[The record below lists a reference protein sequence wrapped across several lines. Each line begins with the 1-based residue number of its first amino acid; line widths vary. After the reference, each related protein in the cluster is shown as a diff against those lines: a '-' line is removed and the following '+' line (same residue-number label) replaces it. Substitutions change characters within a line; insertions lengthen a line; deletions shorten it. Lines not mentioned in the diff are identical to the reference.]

1 MDCPQESLA
10 YDQGVEIGL
19 VLAGA
24 CCVIL
29 TLWVC
34 WSAARL
40 DRLGTRTES
49 ARASLDAQL
58 VRRAAAAQALADLD
72 GAALS
77 PELAGRLRAASR
89 AALEADDVGR
99 ELAENELSRVLGE
112 LPVGLDVDRLR
123 DLSDAVV
130 RVALARR
137 FYNDAVRDTRSLRSR
152 RLTKV
157 FRLAAGHPTPAFFEI
172 ADAVP
177 LRREPPRE
185 RTAA

>member
-1 MDCPQESLA
+1 M
-10 YDQGVEIGL
+10 
-19 VLAGA
+19 
-24 CCVIL
+24 IL

-34 WSAARL
+34 WTAARL
-40 DRLGTRTES
+40 DRLGTRTAS

-72 GAALS
+72 GQALG
-77 PELAGRLRAASR
+77 PELSGRLRAASR

-99 ELAENELSRVLGE
+99 ELAENELSRVLRE
-112 LPVGLDVDRLR
+112 LPPGPDADRLQ
-123 DLSDAVV
+123 DLSDAGA

-137 FYNDAVRDTRSLRSR
+137 FYNDAVRDTRSLRSG
-152 RLTKV
+152 RLARI
-157 FRLAAGHPTPAFFEI
+157 FRLAAGQPSPTFFEI

-177 LRREPPRE
+177 LREPPRE

>member
-1 MDCPQESLA
+1 VDCPHERLA
-10 YDQGVEIGL
+10 YDHGVEFGL

-24 CCVIL
+24 FCVIL

-34 WSAARL
+34 WTAARL

-72 GAALS
+72 GAGLG
-77 PELAGRLRAASR
+77 PELSGRLRAASR
-89 AALEADDVGR
+89 AALESDDIGR

-112 LPVGLDVDRLR
+112 LPTGINADRLQ
-123 DLSDAVV
+123 DLTDAIV

-137 FYNDAVRDTRSLRSR
+137 FYNDAVRDTRSLRSG
-152 RLTKV
+152 RLARV
-157 FRLAAGHPTPAFFEI
+157 FRLAAGQPTPTFFEI

-177 LRREPPRE
+177 LHREPPRQ